1 MMVAG
6 HEKAAGEGVGGG
18 ENKGVSLGIDLTTFG
33 LPVKSAAASFSVAA
47 VASCLP
53 EWGAFVAAGVRH
65 AKHLD
70 EAIQFL
76 YLFANLYRAQLEANE
91 QPAFDCER
99 IRTFARGLSRLR
111 DAFSAFVASVRPED
125 VPFIPEDGEVSW

>member
-1 MMVAG
+1 MMVA
-6 HEKAAGEGVGGG
+6 EKKAVGEGSDGG
-18 ENKGVSLGIDLTTFG
+18 ENKAVPLGIDLTTFG
-33 LPVKSAAASFSVAA
+33 LPVKPAAVSFSVAA
-47 VASCLP
+47 AASCLP

-99 IRTFARGLSRLR
+99 IRTLARGLSCIR
-111 DAFSAFVASVRPED
+111 DVFSSFVASVRPED